1 MLAYSLHG
9 DVVVRRKDGPFFVGP
24 RHHHNPLAGP
34 ELCSATMASPSA
46 GGSSD
51 SKRVLKGR
59 GGARTRDSRVE
70 RDPGYDYQKSIIYI
84 NIYNIYDYLPAVLLT
99 GFVFCFFPQAL
110 HPRSSRNKAGA
121 FVFWAYSMSTSRLTK
136 A

>member
-51 SKRVLKGR
+51 SRRVLKGR

-70 RDPGYDYQKSIIYI
+70 RDPGYE
-84 NIYNIYDYLPAVLLT
+84 DYLPAVLLT

-121 FVFWAYSMSTSRLTK
+121 FAFFGHTA
-136 A
+136 